1 MRKHHSSAFTLVEL
15 MVSVSIIVVLTG
27 VLLGAL
33 SQMGTLWRKVSG
45 KSEQFREATA
55 AFETMTTRL
64 AQATLDTHLEYDN
77 PSKPTKYR
85 RDSNL
90 RFISGS
96 AQSLVGTPPAGCK
109 QPTHAVFFQGPFG
122 ETAKPIYQPYENL
135 LCTWGY
141 FLEVGDERERL
152 PDFLQDVIQSRFRP
166 RLHEFRQPTE
176 SNAIYRLTS
185 VMAAQPYSGREWF
198 QQPMVKNPR
207 TATVIAENIVALV
220 ITPRLSPLDEKE
232 VKGASTDLDSSPL
245 APAYEYD
252 SSPLGGSNKGDSRHK
267 DGRLNPVHQL
277 PPMLQ
282 VTMVA
287 VDDMGSDKLG
297 YAADNLDPL
306 HLENKFKTSN
316 EFSKDMLLVGGEDS
330 VEGQLVARRINY
342 RIFTTNVVIRGAKWS
357 REQTES
363 VKP

>member
-1 MRKHHSSAFTLVEL
+1 MRKNSASAFTLVEL
-15 MVSVSIIVVLTG
+15 MVSVSIIAVLTG

-33 SQMGTLWRKVSG
+33 GQMGSLWRKVSG
-45 KSEQFREATA
+45 KTEQFREATA

-64 AQATLDTHLEYDN
+64 AQATLDAHLEYDD

-96 AQSLVGTPPAGCK
+96 AQNIVGNPPAGCK

-122 ETAKPIYQPYENL
+122 ETAKPMYQPYENL

-141 FLEVGDERERL
+141 FLEVGDERARL
-152 PDFLQDVIQSRFRP
+152 PDFLQDVMQSRFRP

-176 SNAIYRLTS
+176 ANEIYKLTS
-185 VMAAQPYSGREWF
+185 GVAGQPYFGRKWF
-198 QQPMVKNPR
+198 QNGMLINPR
-207 TATVIAENIVALV
+207 PATVIAENIVALV

-252 SSPLGGSNKGDSRHK
+252 SSPLGGSNKGDARHK

-306 HLENKFKTSN
+306 QLENRFKSSS
-316 EFSKDMLLVGGEDS
+316 EYSEDMLLAGGVDS
-330 VEGQLVARRINY
+330 VESQLVARRINY
-342 RIFTTNVVIRGAKWS
+342 RIFTSNVVIRGAKWS